1 MFDSKDP
8 AEEITL
14 TFDYSARGGQV
25 SNASITVRLV
35 KGIDSNPSAIL
46 SASPQC
52 EGALVMQKVK
62 GGIRGCHYN
71 IICYADINNDRL
83 MIESILPVNSYCSD

>member
-14 TFDYSARGGQV
+14 TFDYSARGQQV
-25 SNASITVRLV
+25 SSASITVRLV
-35 KGIDSNPSAIL
+35 RGIDPNPSAIL
-46 SASPQC
+46 SGTPQY
-52 EGALVMQKVK
+52 EGAYVLQKVK

-71 IICYADINNDRL
+71 IICVATVGNDKL
-83 MIESILPVNSYCSD
+83 LVESILPVNSYCSD